1 MSNDG
6 GGTDDARGRLVG
18 GRYRLIERIGS
29 GGTGTVWRARDEHA
43 RREVAV
49 RQPRLPGGPDDEG
62 HRRAAHRL
70 HREARAAA
78 RVDHPAAV
86 TIHDV
91 VVEAE
96 QRSERPG
103 PVGPDELDAAEAL
116 DGLPWIVMEL
126 VPGES
131 LREMLRRGPVD
142 VREAARIGLAVLGAL
157 RAAHSVGIVHRDVK
171 PAHVLLG
178 PHGRVVVTDFGI
190 AHVQGEGFRT
200 ASGESA
206 AGSPEFVAP
215 ERMSGRIAGPASD
228 LWSLG
233 ALLYAAV
240 EGSSPFLRTTPEAT
254 LAAILAAE
262 PPEPTR
268 AGPLGPLIA
277 RLLVADPDRRPVAE
291 EVAKDLE
298 AVAGPA
304 LGGRTRQAERPRP
317 AEQIR
322 TPDDRAARHPGHAP
336 SGQAEPASAAVPSG
350 QSDAVSA
357 AVSPGQSDAVSA
369 AVSPGQSDAVSAAV
383 PAGQTGSVSA
393 GQTGPVSPAVP
404 SGLPA
409 PVPTAVP
416 SGPDPSSLAAVPS
429 GPDPSSPAAAPSGQP
444 APAPSGQPAPAP
456 AAVASGSVPTP
467 RPASAPAAAQGAP
480 ATAAR
485 QSLLRPGP
493 LALLS
498 ALLAGGIGAVTQLA
512 GPSSAESAGQ
522 VADVTDVW
530 VPHPESD
537 MAAVL
542 HLPPHYRPLER
553 TGSAS
558 DQPRTALYGDERT
571 GTIQVRLLSWDKAPA
586 RPMEQARK
594 ADDAP
599 GETRYTRT
607 TVQGRQAA
615 LADTAYLRGDTP
627 RRVMRLIVRTGDDR
641 MYELRVDMPR
651 GTPEEEEGA
660 SVFEG
665 ARERLGNAPGS

>member
-29 GGTGTVWRARDEHA
+29 GGTGTVWRAHDERA
-43 RREVAV
+43 QREVAV
-49 RQPRLPGGPDDEG
+49 RQPRLPGGPDDEA

-96 QRSERPG
+96 QRDERPG
-103 PVGPDELDAAEAL
+103 PVGPDELDATEAL

-131 LREMLRRGPVD
+131 LREALRRGPVD
-142 VREAARIGLAVLGAL
+142 VREAGRIGLAVLGAL

-200 ASGESA
+200 AGGESA
-206 AGSPEFVAP
+206 ADSLEFVAP
-215 ERMSGRIAGPASD
+215 ERVSGRIAGPASD

-233 ALLYAAV
+233 ALLYTAV
-240 EGSSPFLRTTPEAT
+240 EGSSPFLRATPEAT
-254 LAAILAAE
+254 LTAILAAE

-277 RLLVADPDRRPVAE
+277 RLLVPDPEQRPAAE

-298 AVAGPA
+298 AAAGPVPTPAPA
-304 LGGRTRQAERPRP
+304 LTPAPAGRPQP
-317 AEQIR
+317 AEPIR
-322 TPDDRAARHPGHAP
+322 TPDD
-336 SGQAEPASAAVPSG
+336 S
-350 QSDAVSA
+350 VSA
-357 AVSPGQSDAVSA
+357 AA
-369 AVSPGQSDAVSAAV
+369 
-383 PAGQTGSVSA
+383 PAGQ
-393 GQTGPVSPAVP
+393 
-404 SGLPA
+404 PA
-409 PVPTAVP
+409 PMPATV
-416 SGPDPSSLAAVPS
+416 AAAQPA
-429 GPDPSSPAAAPSGQP
+429 PIPAAAPSED
-444 APAPSGQPAPAP
+444 STPAP
-456 AAVASGSVPTP
+456 AAQDSPP
-467 RPASAPAAAQGAP
+467 PAP
-480 ATAAR
+480 R

-512 GPSSAESAGQ
+512 EPSSAESAGQ
-522 VADVTDVW
+522 AAGVADAW
-530 VPHPESD
+530 VPHHEAD

-542 HLPPHYRPLER
+542 HLPPQYRPLGR
-553 TGSAS
+553 TGSAT
-558 DQPRTALYGDERT
+558 DQPRTVLYGDERT
-571 GTIQVRLLSWDKAPA
+571 GAIQVRLLSWDSAPA
-586 RPMEQARK
+586 APMDQAGK
-594 ADDAP
+594 AHDAP

-607 TVQGRQAA
+607 TVQGREAA
-615 LADTAYLRGDTP
+615 LADTTYLRGETP
-627 RRVMRLIVRTGDDR
+627 RRVMRLIARTGDDR

-651 GTPEEEEGA
+651 GTPQEEEGT

-665 ARERLGNAPGS
+665 ARARLGGAPGS

>member
-6 GGTDDARGRLVG
+6 GGTDDAQGRLVG
-18 GRYRLIERIGS
+18 GRYRLVERIGS
-29 GGTGTVWRARDEHA
+29 GGTGTVWRALDELA
-43 RREVAV
+43 QREVAV
-49 RQPRLPGGPDDEG
+49 RQPRLPGGQEDES

-96 QRSERPG
+96 QRDEHPG

-131 LREMLRRGPVD
+131 LGDRLRRGPVD
-142 VREAARIGLAVLGAL
+142 VPEAARIGLAVLGAL

-178 PHGRVVVTDFGI
+178 PHRRVVVTDFGI
-190 AHVQGEGFRT
+190 AHVQGEDTVGG
-200 ASGESA
+200 AAA

-240 EGSSPFLRTTPEAT
+240 EGSSPFLRATPEAT

-277 RLLVADPDRRPVAE
+277 RLLVPDPGQRPDAE
-291 EVAKDLE
+291 EVAKELE

-304 LGGRTRQAERPRP
+304 PAVPRTAGHPRQ
-317 AEQIR
+317 
-322 TPDDRAARHPGHAP
+322 PDDRTASRPGL
-336 SGQAEPASAAVPSG
+336 VP
-350 QSDAVSA
+350 A
-357 AVSPGQSDAVSA
+357 AVSTA
-369 AVSPGQSDAVSAAV
+369 
-383 PAGQTGSVSA
+383 T
-393 GQTGPVSPAVP
+393 PAV
-404 SGLPA
+404 A
-409 PVPTAVP
+409 P
-416 SGPDPSSLAAVPS
+416 
-429 GPDPSSPAAAPSGQP
+429 
-444 APAPSGQPAPAP
+444 
-456 AAVASGSVPTP
+456 PTP
-467 RPASAPAAAQGAP
+467 HTQQDPIPAK
-480 ATAAR
+480 R

-512 GPSSAESAGQ
+512 ETSSAESAGQ
-522 VADVTDVW
+522 AADATDVW
-530 VPHPESD
+530 SPHPEPD

-542 HLPPHYRPLER
+542 HLPRHYRPLDRTGGATGQPRSVLYGDGR
-553 TGSAS
+553 TGS
-558 DQPRTALYGDERT
+558 
-571 GTIQVRLLSWDKAPA
+571 IQVRLLFWDRAPA
-586 RPMEQARK
+586 SPADQART
-594 ADDAP
+594 ARETG
-599 GETRYTRT
+599 GETRYART
-607 TVQGRQAA
+607 SVQGHEAA
-615 LADTAYLRGDTP
+615 LADTTYRRGETP
-627 RRVMRLIVRTGDDR
+627 RRLMRLVVRTDDDR
-641 MYELRVDMPR
+641 MYELRVDMPQ
-651 GTPEEEEGA
+651 GTPEEEEGT

-665 ARERLGNAPGS
+665 ARDRLGIVKG

>member
-29 GGTGTVWRARDEHA
+29 GGTGTVWRAHDERA
-43 RREVAV
+43 QCEVAV
-49 RQPRLPGGPDDEG
+49 RQPRLPGGPDGEA

-96 QRSERPG
+96 QRDERPG
-103 PVGPDELDAAEAL
+103 PVGPDELDATETL

-131 LREMLRRGPVD
+131 LREALRRGPVD

-190 AHVQGEGFRT
+190 THVQAEGFRT
-200 ASGESA
+200 AGGESA
-206 AGSPEFVAP
+206 GDSLEFVAP
-215 ERMSGRIAGPASD
+215 ERVSGRIAGPASD

-233 ALLYAAV
+233 ALLYTAV
-240 EGSSPFLRTTPEAT
+240 EGSSPFLRATPEAT
-254 LAAILAAE
+254 LAAVLAAE

-277 RLLVADPDRRPVAE
+277 RLLVPDPEQRPAAE

-298 AVAGPA
+298 AAGPVPVPDPP
-304 LGGRTRQAERPRP
+304 RTSTSTPAPTPTPAVRPQP
-317 AEQIR
+317 TEPIR
-322 TPDDRAARHPGHAP
+322 TPDD
-336 SGQAEPASAAVPSG
+336 
-350 QSDAVSA
+350 
-357 AVSPGQSDAVSA
+357 
-369 AVSPGQSDAVSAAV
+369 
-383 PAGQTGSVSA
+383 SVSA
-393 GQTGPVSPAVP
+393 GQ
-404 SGLPA
+404 
-409 PVPTAVP
+409 
-416 SGPDPSSLAAVPS
+416 PDPISAT
-429 GPDPSSPAAAPSGQP
+429 APSQHP
-444 APAPSGQPAPAP
+444 TPAP
-456 AAVASGSVPTP
+456 AAQAGPS
-467 RPASAPAAAQGAP
+467 PAAQDSPPPAP
-480 ATAAR
+480 PAPR

-498 ALLAGGIGAVTQLA
+498 ALFAGGIGAVTQLA
-512 GPSSAESAGQ
+512 QPGSAESAGRAAG
-522 VADVTDVW
+522 VADAW
-530 VPHPESD
+530 VSHPEPD

-542 HLPPHYRPLER
+542 HLPPHYRPLGR
-553 TGSAS
+553 TGSAT
-558 DQPRTALYGDERT
+558 DQPRTVLYGDERT
-571 GTIQVRLLSWDKAPA
+571 GTIQVRLLSWDSAPA
-586 RPMEQARK
+586 TPMDQAGK
-594 ADDAP
+594 AHGAP

-607 TVQGRQAA
+607 TVEGREAA

-627 RRVMRLIVRTGDDR
+627 RRVMRLIARTGDDR

-651 GTPEEEEGA
+651 GTPEEEEGT

-665 ARERLGNAPGS
+665 ARARLGGAPGS

>member
-29 GGTGTVWRARDEHA
+29 GGTGTVWRAHDERA
-43 RREVAV
+43 QREVAV
-49 RQPRLPGGPDDEG
+49 RQPRLPGGPDDEA

-96 QRSERPG
+96 QRDERPG
-103 PVGPDELDAAEAL
+103 PVGPDELDATEAL

-131 LREMLRRGPVD
+131 LREALRRGPVD
-142 VREAARIGLAVLGAL
+142 VREAGRIGLAVLGAL

-200 ASGESA
+200 AGGESA
-206 AGSPEFVAP
+206 ADSLEFVAP
-215 ERMSGRIAGPASD
+215 ERVSGRIAGPASD

-233 ALLYAAV
+233 ALLYTAV
-240 EGSSPFLRTTPEAT
+240 EGSSPFLRATPEAT
-254 LAAILAAE
+254 LAAILVAE

-277 RLLVADPDRRPVAE
+277 RLLVPDPEQRPAAE

-298 AVAGPA
+298 AAAGLVPTPAPA
-304 LGGRTRQAERPRP
+304 LTPAPAGRPQP
-317 AEQIR
+317 AEPIR
-322 TPDDRAARHPGHAP
+322 TPDD
-336 SGQAEPASAAVPSG
+336 S
-350 QSDAVSA
+350 VSA
-357 AVSPGQSDAVSA
+357 AA
-369 AVSPGQSDAVSAAV
+369 
-383 PAGQTGSVSA
+383 PAGQ
-393 GQTGPVSPAVP
+393 
-404 SGLPA
+404 PA
-409 PVPTAVP
+409 PMPATV
-416 SGPDPSSLAAVPS
+416 AAAQAAPI
-429 GPDPSSPAAAPSGQP
+429 PAAAPSED
-444 APAPSGQPAPAP
+444 STPAP
-456 AAVASGSVPTP
+456 AAQDSPP
-467 RPASAPAAAQGAP
+467 PAP
-480 ATAAR
+480 R

-512 GPSSAESAGQ
+512 EPSSAESAGQ
-522 VADVTDVW
+522 AAGVADAW
-530 VPHPESD
+530 VPHHEAD

-542 HLPPHYRPLER
+542 HLPPQYRPLGR
-553 TGSAS
+553 TGSAT
-558 DQPRTALYGDERT
+558 DQPRTVLYGDERT
-571 GTIQVRLLSWDKAPA
+571 GAIQVRLLSWDSAPA
-586 RPMEQARK
+586 APMDQAGK
-594 ADDAP
+594 AHHAP

-607 TVQGRQAA
+607 TVQGREAA
-615 LADTAYLRGDTP
+615 LADTTYLRGETP
-627 RRVMRLIVRTGDDR
+627 RRVMRLIARTGDDR

-651 GTPEEEEGA
+651 GTPQEEEGT

-665 ARERLGNAPGS
+665 ARARLGGAPGS

>member
-6 GGTDDARGRLVG
+6 GGTDDAQGRLVG
-18 GRYRLIERIGS
+18 GRYRLVERIGS
-29 GGTGTVWRARDEHA
+29 GGTGTVWRALDELEQ
-43 RREVAV
+43 REVAV
-49 RQPRLPGGPDDEG
+49 RQPRLPGGPQDES

-96 QRSERPG
+96 QRDEHPG

-131 LREMLRRGPVD
+131 LDDRLRRGPVD
-142 VREAARIGLAVLGAL
+142 VPEAARIGLAVLGAL

-178 PHGRVVVTDFGI
+178 PHRRVVVTDFGI
-190 AHVQGEGFRT
+190 AHVQGEDTVG
-200 ASGESA
+200 GEGA

-240 EGSSPFLRTTPEAT
+240 EGTSPFLRATPEAT
-254 LAAILAAE
+254 LAAVLAAE

-277 RLLVADPDRRPVAE
+277 RLLVPDPEQRPDAE
-291 EVAKDLE
+291 EVAKELE

-304 LGGRTRQAERPRP
+304 PAAAVPRTAGHPRQPDDMTASRP
-317 AEQIR
+317 A
-322 TPDDRAARHPGHAP
+322 PVPAAV
-336 SGQAEPASAAVPSG
+336 STAEPAVVPASAAPPTPHTR
-350 QSDAVSA
+350 QD
-357 AVSPGQSDAVSA
+357 P
-369 AVSPGQSDAVSAAV
+369 
-383 PAGQTGSVSA
+383 
-393 GQTGPVSPAVP
+393 
-404 SGLPA
+404 LPA
-409 PVPTAVP
+409 K
-416 SGPDPSSLAAVPS
+416 
-429 GPDPSSPAAAPSGQP
+429 
-444 APAPSGQPAPAP
+444 
-456 AAVASGSVPTP
+456 
-467 RPASAPAAAQGAP
+467 R
-480 ATAAR
+480 R
-485 QSLLRPGP
+485 SLLRPGP

-512 GPSSAESAGQ
+512 ETSSAESAGRA
-522 VADVTDVW
+522 ADATDAW
-530 VPHPESD
+530 SPHPEPD

-542 HLPPHYRPLER
+542 HLPRHYRPLDR
-553 TGSAS
+553 TGSTT
-558 DQPRTALYGDERT
+558 DQPRTVLYGDERT
-571 GTIQVRLLSWDKAPA
+571 GSVQVRLLFWDRAPA
-586 RPMEQARK
+586 SPADQART
-594 ADDAP
+594 AQETG
-599 GETRYTRT
+599 GETRYART
-607 TVQGRQAA
+607 GFQGHEAA
-615 LADTAYLRGDTP
+615 LADTTYRRGETP
-627 RRVMRLIVRTGDDR
+627 RRLMRLVVRTDDDR
-641 MYELRVDMPR
+641 MWELRVDMPK
-651 GTPEEEEGA
+651 GTPQEEEGT

-665 ARERLGNAPGS
+665 ARDRLGIVKG

>member
-29 GGTGTVWRARDEHA
+29 GGTGTVWRAQDELA
-43 RREVAV
+43 QREVAV

-96 QRSERPG
+96 QRDERPG
-103 PVGPDELDAAEAL
+103 PMGPDELDAAEAL

-131 LREMLRRGPVD
+131 LRETLRRGPVD

-190 AHVQGEGFRT
+190 AHVQGDGFLT
-200 ASGESA
+200 ASGVSA

-215 ERMSGRIAGPASD
+215 ERISGRIAGPASD

-254 LAAILAAE
+254 IAAILAAE
-262 PPEPTR
+262 PPAPTR

-277 RLLVADPDRRPVAE
+277 RLLVADPDQRPVAE

-298 AVAGPA
+298 AAAGPA
-304 LGGRTRQAERPRP
+304 PAERPQS
-317 AEQIR
+317 AEHIR
-322 TPDDRAARHPGHAP
+322 APDDQPARHPGRAP
-336 SGQAEPASAAVPSG
+336 SGQSDPVSAAVPSG
-350 QSDAVSA
+350 QSDHVSA
-357 AVSPGQSDAVSA
+357 AVPSGQSDPV
-369 AVSPGQSDAVSAAV
+369 PTGQADQVSAAV
-383 PAGQTGSVSA
+383 PARQAGWVSA
-393 GQTGPVSPAVP
+393 GQSD
-404 SGLPA
+404 
-409 PVPTAVP
+409 PVP
-416 SGPDPSSLAAVPS
+416 AAVPS
-429 GPDPSSPAAAPSGQP
+429 GPDPVPAAVPSGPDPVPAAVPSGPDPVPAAAPSGQP
-444 APAPSGQPAPAP
+444 DRVPPA
-456 AAVASGSVPTP
+456 ASGSVPP
-467 RPASAPAAAQGAP
+467 ARPASAPAAQDGP
-480 ATAAR
+480 ATTAR
-485 QSLLRPGP
+485 HSLFRPGP

-512 GPSSAESAGQ
+512 EPSSAESAGQ
-522 VADVTDVW
+522 AADVADVWT
-530 VPHPESD
+530 PHPEAD
-537 MAAVL
+537 MAAVV
-542 HLPPHYRPLER
+542 HLPRHYRPLER
-553 TGSAS
+553 TGSAA
-558 DQPRTALYGDERT
+558 DQPRTVLYGDEQT
-571 GTIQVRLLSWDKAPA
+571 GTIRVRLLSWDRAPA
-586 RPMEQARK
+586 SPMDQAGK
-594 ADDAP
+594 AHDVQ

-607 TVQGRQAA
+607 SVQGREAA
-615 LADTAYLRGDTP
+615 LADTAYLRGATP
-627 RRVMRLIVRTGDDR
+627 RRLMRLIVRTGDDR

-651 GTPEEEEGA
+651 GTPEEEEGT

>member
-6 GGTDDARGRLVG
+6 GGTDHARGRLVG

-29 GGTGTVWRARDEHA
+29 GGTGTVWRAHDDLA
-43 RREVAV
+43 QREVAV

-96 QRSERPG
+96 QRDERPG
-103 PVGPDELDAAEAL
+103 PIGPDELDAAEAL

-131 LREMLRRGPVD
+131 LRETLRRGPVD

-190 AHVQGEGFRT
+190 AHVQGEGFLT

-206 AGSPEFVAP
+206 VASPEFVAP

-240 EGSSPFLRTTPEAT
+240 EGSSPFLRTTPQDT

-291 EVAKDLE
+291 EVAKELE
-298 AVAGPA
+298 AAAGPV
-304 LGGRTRQAERPRP
+304 ERPQA
-317 AEQIR
+317 AEHLR
-322 TPDDRAARHPGHAP
+322 TPDDQPARHPG
-336 SGQAEPASAAVPSG
+336 
-350 QSDAVSA
+350 
-357 AVSPGQSDAVSA
+357 
-369 AVSPGQSDAVSAAV
+369 
-383 PAGQTGSVSA
+383 
-393 GQTGPVSPAVP
+393 
-404 SGLPA
+404 
-409 PVPTAVP
+409 
-416 SGPDPSSLAAVPS
+416 
-429 GPDPSSPAAAPSGQP
+429 
-444 APAPSGQPAPAP
+444 PAPSGCLLYT
-456 AAVASGSVPTP
+456 SEPT
-467 RPASAPAAAQGAP
+467 RP
-480 ATAAR
+480 
-485 QSLLRPGP
+485 
-493 LALLS
+493 
-498 ALLAGGIGAVTQLA
+498 
-512 GPSSAESAGQ
+512 
-522 VADVTDVW
+522 
-530 VPHPESD
+530 
-537 MAAVL
+537 
-542 HLPPHYRPLER
+542 Y
-553 TGSAS
+553 
-558 DQPRTALYGDERT
+558 
-571 GTIQVRLLSWDKAPA
+571 
-586 RPMEQARK
+586 
-594 ADDAP
+594 
-599 GETRYTRT
+599 
-607 TVQGRQAA
+607 
-615 LADTAYLRGDTP
+615 
-627 RRVMRLIVRTGDDR
+627 
-641 MYELRVDMPR
+641 
-651 GTPEEEEGA
+651 
-660 SVFEG
+660 
-665 ARERLGNAPGS
+665 

>member
-6 GGTDDARGRLVG
+6 GGTDDARDRLVG

-29 GGTGTVWRARDEHA
+29 GGTGTVWRAHDEVGQ
-43 RREVAV
+43 REVAV

-78 RVDHPAAV
+78 RVDHPAAI

-96 QRSERPG
+96 QRDARPG

-116 DGLPWIVMEL
+116 DGLPWIVMES

-131 LREMLRRGPVD
+131 LREALRRGPVD

-206 AGSPEFVAP
+206 ADSLEFVAP
-215 ERMSGRIAGPASD
+215 ERVSGRIAGPASD

-233 ALLYAAV
+233 ALLYTAV
-240 EGSSPFLRTTPEAT
+240 EGSSPFLRATPEAT

-277 RLLVADPDRRPVAE
+277 RLLVPDPEQRPAAA

-298 AVAGPA
+298 AAAGPVPVPDP
-304 LGGRTRQAERPRP
+304 TPAERPQP
-317 AEQIR
+317 AEPIR
-322 TPDDRAARHPGHAP
+322 TPDDP
-336 SGQAEPASAAVPSG
+336 VP
-350 QSDAVSA
+350 
-357 AVSPGQSDAVSA
+357 
-369 AVSPGQSDAVSAAV
+369 AAV
-383 PAGQTGSVSA
+383 PAGR
-393 GQTGPVSPAVP
+393 
-404 SGLPA
+404 
-409 PVPTAVP
+409 
-416 SGPDPSSLAAVPS
+416 PDPMPAAVPA
-429 GPDPSSPAAAPSGQP
+429 GRPAPIPAAAPSGHP
-444 APAPSGQPAPAP
+444 TPAP
-456 AAVASGSVPTP
+456 AAQDGPP
-467 RPASAPAAAQGAP
+467 PAP
-480 ATAAR
+480 R

-512 GPSSAESAGQ
+512 EPSSAESAGQ
-522 VADVTDVW
+522 AAGVADVW

-542 HLPPHYRPLER
+542 HLPPRYRLLGR
-553 TGSAS
+553 TGSAT
-558 DQPRTALYGDERT
+558 DQPRTALYGDGPT
-571 GTIQVRLLSWDKAPA
+571 GAVRVRLLSWDKAPA
-586 RPMEQARK
+586 APMDQARK
-594 ADDAP
+594 THDIQ

-607 TVQGRQAA
+607 TVQGREAA
-615 LADTAYLRGDTP
+615 LADTTYLRGETP
-627 RRVMRLIVRTGDDR
+627 RRVMRLIARTGDDR
-641 MYELRVDMPR
+641 MYELRVDLPR
-651 GTPEEEEGA
+651 GTEEEEEGT

-665 ARERLGNAPGS
+665 ARARLGSAPGS

>member
-6 GGTDDARGRLVG
+6 GGTDDAQGRLIG
-18 GRYRLIERIGS
+18 GRYRLVERIGS
-29 GGTGTVWRARDEHA
+29 GGTGTVWRALDELEQRD
-43 RREVAV
+43 VAV
-49 RQPRLPGGPDDEG
+49 RQPRLPGAPEDES

-96 QRSERPG
+96 QRGEHPG

-131 LREMLRRGPVD
+131 LDDRLRRGPVD
-142 VREAARIGLAVLGAL
+142 VPEAARIGLAVLGAL

-178 PHGRVVVTDFGI
+178 PHRRVVVTDFGI
-190 AHVQGEGFRT
+190 AHVQGEDPLTGN
-200 ASGESA
+200 GEAA

-254 LAAILAAE
+254 RAAILAAE

-277 RLLVADPDRRPVAE
+277 RLLVPDPGQRPDAE
-291 EVAKDLE
+291 EVAKELE

-304 LGGRTRQAERPRP
+304 PAVPRTAGHPRQ
-317 AEQIR
+317 
-322 TPDDRAARHPGHAP
+322 PDDRTASRPGLVPAAGPAVAP
-336 SGQAEPASAAVPSG
+336 AEVQPAPASAAP
-350 QSDAVSA
+350 
-357 AVSPGQSDAVSA
+357 
-369 AVSPGQSDAVSAAV
+369 
-383 PAGQTGSVSA
+383 
-393 GQTGPVSPAVP
+393 
-404 SGLPA
+404 
-409 PVPTAVP
+409 
-416 SGPDPSSLAAVPS
+416 
-429 GPDPSSPAAAPSGQP
+429 
-444 APAPSGQPAPAP
+444 
-456 AAVASGSVPTP
+456 PTP
-467 RPASAPAAAQGAP
+467 HTQQDPIPAK
-480 ATAAR
+480 R
-485 QSLLRPGP
+485 RSLLRPGP

-512 GPSSAESAGQ
+512 ETSSAESAGQ
-522 VADVTDVW
+522 AADATGVW
-530 VPHPESD
+530 SPHPEPD

-542 HLPPHYRPLER
+542 HLPRHYRPLDR
-553 TGSAS
+553 TGSAT
-558 DQPRTALYGDERT
+558 DQPRTVHFGDQRT
-571 GTIQVRLLSWDKAPA
+571 GTIQVRLLFWDKAPA
-586 RPMEQARK
+586 SPADQART
-594 ADDAP
+594 AQETG
-599 GETRYTRT
+599 GETRYART
-607 TVQGRQAA
+607 SVQGHEAA
-615 LADTAYLRGDTP
+615 LADTTYRRGETP
-627 RRVMRLIVRTGDDR
+627 RRLMRLVVRTDDDR
-641 MYELRVDMPR
+641 MYELRVDMPK
-651 GTPEEEEGA
+651 GTPEEEEGT

-665 ARERLGNAPGS
+665 ARDRLRIVKG

>member
-43 RREVAV
+43 RCEVAV

-190 AHVQGEGFRT
+190 AHVQGEGFLT

-357 AVSPGQSDAVSA
+357 AVSS
-369 AVSPGQSDAVSAAV
+369 GQSDAVSAAV
-383 PAGQTGSVSA
+383 PAGQTGPMSAGQTGSVSA
-393 GQTGPVSPAVP
+393 GQTGPMSPAVP
-404 SGLPA
+404 SGQPA
-409 PVPTAVP
+409 PVPAAVP
-416 SGPDPSSLAAVPS
+416 SGPDPSSLAA
-429 GPDPSSPAAAPSGQP
+429 
-444 APAPSGQPAPAP
+444 APSGQPAPAP

>member
-6 GGTDDARGRLVG
+6 GGTDDARDRLVG

-29 GGTGTVWRARDEHA
+29 GGTGTVWRAHDDLEQS
-43 RREVAV
+43 EVAV

-96 QRSERPG
+96 QRDERPG
-103 PVGPDELDAAEAL
+103 PIGPDELDAAEAL

-131 LREMLRRGPVD
+131 LREALRRGPVD

-190 AHVQGEGFRT
+190 AHVQGDGFLT

-206 AGSPEFVAP
+206 ADSLEFVAP
-215 ERMSGRIAGPASD
+215 ERVSGRIAGPASD

-233 ALLYAAV
+233 ALLYTAV
-240 EGSSPFLRTTPEAT
+240 EGSSPFLRATPEAT

-277 RLLVADPDRRPVAE
+277 RLLVPDPEQRPAAE
-291 EVAKDLE
+291 EVAKELE
-298 AVAGPA
+298 AAAGPVRVPVQGPAPA
-304 LGGRTRQAERPRP
+304 LTPALAPAPAPAERPQP
-317 AEQIR
+317 TEPIR
-322 TPDDRAARHPGHAP
+322 TPD
-336 SGQAEPASAAVPSG
+336 AS
-350 QSDAVSA
+350 VSA
-357 AVSPGQSDAVSA
+357 AAPA
-369 AVSPGQSDAVSAAV
+369 AQ
-383 PAGQTGSVSA
+383 
-393 GQTGPVSPAVP
+393 
-404 SGLPA
+404 
-409 PVPTAVP
+409 
-416 SGPDPSSLAAVPS
+416 PDPV
-429 GPDPSSPAAAPSGQP
+429 P
-444 APAPSGQPAPAP
+444 APAPSGHPTSTPAPAAQDSPAPAP
-456 AAVASGSVPTP
+456 
-467 RPASAPAAAQGAP
+467 
-480 ATAAR
+480 R

-512 GPSSAESAGQ
+512 APSSAESAGQ
-522 VADVTDVW
+522 GADVAGIW

-542 HLPPHYRPLER
+542 HLPPHYRPLGR
-553 TGSAS
+553 TGSAT
-558 DQPRTALYGDERT
+558 DQPRTVLYGDERT
-571 GTIQVRLLSWDKAPA
+571 GTIQVRLLSWDSAPA
-586 RPMEQARK
+586 TPMDQARK
-594 ADDAP
+594 AHGAQ

-607 TVQGRQAA
+607 TVQGREAA
-615 LADTAYLRGDTP
+615 LADTTYVRGETP
-627 RRVMRLIVRTGDDR
+627 RRVMRLIARTGDDR

-651 GTPEEEEGA
+651 GTPEEEEGT

-665 ARERLGNAPGS
+665 ARERLDSVPGS

>member
-29 GGTGTVWRARDEHA
+29 GGTGTVWRAHDDLA

-96 QRSERPG
+96 QRDERPG
-103 PVGPDELDAAEAL
+103 PIGPDELDAAEAL

-131 LREMLRRGPVD
+131 LREALRRGPVE

-190 AHVQGEGFRT
+190 AHVQGEGRLT
-200 ASGESA
+200 AGGESA
-206 AGSPEFVAP
+206 ADSLEFVAP
-215 ERMSGRIAGPASD
+215 ERVSGRIAGPASD

-233 ALLYAAV
+233 ALLYTAV
-240 EGSSPFLRTTPEAT
+240 EGSSPFLRATPEAT

-277 RLLVADPDRRPVAE
+277 RLLVPDPEQRPAAE

-298 AVAGPA
+298 ATAGPTLA
-304 LGGRTRQAERPRP
+304 STPTPTPTPASASAPAERPQP
-317 AEQIR
+317 AEPLR
-322 TPDDRAARHPGHAP
+322 TPDAP
-336 SGQAEPASAAVPSG
+336 
-350 QSDAVSA
+350 
-357 AVSPGQSDAVSA
+357 
-369 AVSPGQSDAVSAAV
+369 VSAAV
-383 PAGQTGSVSA
+383 PAGQ
-393 GQTGPVSPAVP
+393 
-404 SGLPA
+404 PA
-409 PVPTAVP
+409 PVP
-416 SGPDPSSLAAVPS
+416 AAVPS
-429 GPDPSSPAAAPSGQP
+429 GQLDPVP
-444 APAPSGQPAPAP
+444 APAPSGHPTSTPVPAAQDSPPPAP
-456 AAVASGSVPTP
+456 
-467 RPASAPAAAQGAP
+467 
-480 ATAAR
+480 R

-512 GPSSAESAGQ
+512 EPSSAESAGQ
-522 VADVTDVW
+522 AADVGDVW
-530 VPHPESD
+530 VPHAEPD

-542 HLPPHYRPLER
+542 HLPPHYRPLGR
-553 TGSAS
+553 TGSAT
-558 DQPRTALYGDERT
+558 DQPRTVLYGDELT
-571 GTIQVRLLSWDKAPA
+571 GTIQVRLLSWDSAPA
-586 RPMEQARK
+586 APMDQARK
-594 ADDAP
+594 AHDTQ

-607 TVQGRQAA
+607 TVQGREAA
-615 LADTAYLRGDTP
+615 LADTTYLRGDTP
-627 RRVMRLIVRTGDDR
+627 RRVMRLIARTGGDR

-651 GTPEEEEGA
+651 GTPQEEEGT

-665 ARERLGNAPGS
+665 ARARLGSAPGS

>member
-6 GGTDDARGRLVG
+6 GGTDDARDRLVG

-29 GGTGTVWRARDEHA
+29 GGTGTVWRAHDDLA
-43 RREVAV
+43 QREVAV

-91 VVEAE
+91 VIEAE
-96 QRSERPG
+96 RGDERPG
-103 PVGPDELDAAEAL
+103 PLGPDELDAAEAL

-131 LREMLRRGPVD
+131 LREVLRRGPVD

-190 AHVQGEGFRT
+190 AHVQGGGFLT
-200 ASGESA
+200 AGGESA
-206 AGSPEFVAP
+206 ADSLGFVAP
-215 ERMSGRIAGPASD
+215 ERVSGRIAGPASD

-233 ALLYAAV
+233 ALLYTAV
-240 EGSSPFLRTTPEAT
+240 EGSSPFLRATPEAT

-277 RLLVADPDRRPVAE
+277 RLLVPDPEQRPTAE

-298 AVAGPA
+298 AAGPA
-304 LGGRTRQAERPRP
+304 PAPAPAPASAPALAMTPAERPQP
-317 AEQIR
+317 AEPIR
-322 TPDDRAARHPGHAP
+322 TPDDPVP
-336 SGQAEPASAAVPSG
+336 AAVPSG
-350 QSDAVSA
+350 QPD
-357 AVSPGQSDAVSA
+357 
-369 AVSPGQSDAVSAAV
+369 
-383 PAGQTGSVSA
+383 
-393 GQTGPVSPAVP
+393 
-404 SGLPA
+404 
-409 PVPTAVP
+409 PVP
-416 SGPDPSSLAAVPS
+416 AAVPS
-429 GPDPSSPAAAPSGQP
+429 APTGHPSSAPQESPPP
-444 APAPSGQPAPAP
+444 AP
-456 AAVASGSVPTP
+456 
-467 RPASAPAAAQGAP
+467 
-480 ATAAR
+480 R

-512 GPSSAESAGQ
+512 EPSSAESAGQ
-522 VADVTDVW
+522 AADVADVW

-542 HLPPHYRPLER
+542 HLPPHYRPLGR
-553 TGSAS
+553 TGSAA
-558 DQPRTALYGDERT
+558 DQPRTMLYGDERT
-571 GTIQVRLLSWDKAPA
+571 GTIQVRLLSWDSAPA
-586 RPMEQARK
+586 TPMDQARK
-594 ADDAP
+594 AHGTQ

-607 TVQGRQAA
+607 TVQGREAA
-615 LADTAYLRGDTP
+615 LADTTYVRGDTP
-627 RRVMRLIVRTGDDR
+627 RRVMRLIARTGDDR

-651 GTPEEEEGA
+651 GTPEEEEGT

-665 ARERLGNAPGS
+665 ARARLGSAPGS